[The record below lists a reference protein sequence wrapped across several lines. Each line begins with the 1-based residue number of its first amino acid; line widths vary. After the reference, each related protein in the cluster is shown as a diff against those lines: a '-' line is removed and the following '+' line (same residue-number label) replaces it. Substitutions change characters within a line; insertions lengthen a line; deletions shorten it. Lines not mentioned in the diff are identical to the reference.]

1 MNSAKE
7 SDVKNWTYNFF
18 DDIINIRNLDLNKI
32 KIDEKS
38 YKNILIY
45 CVGYMTPNSVK
56 PLWLIINK
64 INGYIEESNRNKYL
78 ALARVDKSKD
88 TLKKYEI
95 LLDQHSI
102 AQMITIRNI
111 WKSNLILMA
120 IYL

>member
-1 MNSAKE
+1 M
-7 SDVKNWTYNFF
+7 
-18 DDIINIRNLDLNKI
+18 INIRNLDLNKI

-45 CVGYMTPNSVK
+45 CVGYMTPNNVK

-78 ALARVDKSKD
+78 ALGRVDKSKD

-111 WKSNLILMA
+111 
-120 IYL
+120 

>member
-1 MNSAKE
+1 M
-7 SDVKNWTYNFF
+7 
-18 DDIINIRNLDLNKI
+18 INKRNLDLNKI

-88 TLKKYEI
+88 TLKNMKSYQI
-95 LLDQHSI
+95 
-102 AQMITIRNI
+102 NI
-111 WKSNLILMA
+111 QQLR
-120 IYL
+120 

>member
-1 MNSAKE
+1 M
-7 SDVKNWTYNFF
+7 
-18 DDIINIRNLDLNKI
+18 INIRNLDLNKI

-102 AQMITIRNI
+102 AQVITIRNI
-111 WKSNLILMA
+111 
-120 IYL
+120 